1 MINSGVDVPE
11 KHIAIFPKNIY
22 SANTIEDVEKII
34 EKPSVKRPWFTPDFY
49 RCLPLT
55 VANQYGFFIK
65 ATFDFEVHWNG
76 GNETEDMQFS
86 FDEESAKKNIENPLV
101 LSHFGNGIVTIGL
114 PFILR
119 TPPGVNLMIISPPN
133 VLMHNMTVMSGVIE
147 TDNLRRDFSI
157 NIKLHHPGIY
167 TFNAH
172 NVLAT
177 VMPVP
182 RYFAD
187 SFNLELAENIF
198 EEDIILEEIQANIDT
213 LSHRENVE
221 IYLKDRVGRLY
232 FSGKDVYGN
241 MFPDHQKP

>member
-1 MINSGVDVPE
+1 MINSGVNVPD

-22 SANTIEDVEKII
+22 SNSNIEDVKKII

-55 VANQYGFFIK
+55 IANQYGFFIK
-65 ATFDFEVHWNG
+65 PTFDFEVTWNG
-76 GNETEDMQFS
+76 GNETSDMQFS
-86 FDEESAKKNIENPLV
+86 FDEESAKKNVENPVV
-101 LSHFGNGIVTIGL
+101 LSHFGSGILTIGL

-119 TPPGVNLMIISPPN
+119 TPPGVNLMTISPPN
-133 VLMHNMTVMSGVIE
+133 VLINNMTVMSGVIE

-157 NIKLHHPGIY
+157 NIKLHHPGTY
-167 TFNAH
+167 TFNTH

-177 VMPVP
+177 VIPIP

-198 EEDIILEEIQANIDT
+198 EEDVILEEIQANIDT

-221 IYLKDRVGRLY
+221 INLKDSVGRLY